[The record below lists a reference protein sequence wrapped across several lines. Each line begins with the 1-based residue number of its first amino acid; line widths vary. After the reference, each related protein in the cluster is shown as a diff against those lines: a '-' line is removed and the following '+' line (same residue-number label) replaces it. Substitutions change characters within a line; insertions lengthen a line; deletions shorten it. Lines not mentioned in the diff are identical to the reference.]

1 MNIFEQFGEALTIA
15 AEKPALISGLG
26 KRRRVVSFASLDERV
41 DAVVSSFVKN
51 DLHPGDKVLV
61 AVPLSIETY
70 VVMLATLKAGMVV
83 MFVDPGQPASQI
95 ARILRKHP
103 PVALVGPKSV
113 HWLRYLLPELRKIPR
128 RFVVGKKANGAITIC
143 SDECQREAQPVIAR
157 SSADSAMLTF
167 TSGTGGSPKAVV
179 RTHGF
184 LREQLAMLSRVAP
197 AQNGDIDLVAMPMFV
212 LFNLANAMTSVI
224 PAADMKRPGR
234 ADPRIILQQLL
245 GEKATRTVASPA
257 LLDRLANYCLNGG
270 ETIADLR
277 IISTGGGPIGPTL
290 MRRLAAVAP
299 NATIKAV
306 YGSTEAEPIA
316 VIHDEQVSFHDEA
329 QMREGKGLLAGRPV
343 RGCAVRILHVGS
355 DQALGPFSDEAF
367 ANYCLPTGS
376 IGEIV
381 VSGSHVLTSYEDPV
395 ATRKNKIRVQGT
407 VWHRTGDAGYFDD
420 SGRLWLVGR
429 CSAAIHDRH
438 GTVYPFQVEYAV
450 SAVRGV
456 RRAALIARNN
466 ERVLVLETSG
476 REFRTELVRTAR
488 CIADNAIDRIIT
500 VRRIPVDSRHDAKID
515 YPALERLL
523 DGRLVRIGHFVA
535 EVVSNCIHH
544 CHDLLAR
551 VQARTSTAT
560 RR

>member
-1 MNIFEQFGEALTIA
+1 
-15 AEKPALISGLG
+15 
-26 KRRRVVSFASLDERV
+26 
-41 DAVVSSFVKN
+41 
-51 DLHPGDKVLV
+51 
-61 AVPLSIETY
+61 
-70 VVMLATLKAGMVV
+70 
-83 MFVDPGQPASQI
+83 
-95 ARILRKHP
+95 
-103 PVALVGPKSV
+103 
-113 HWLRYLLPELRKIPR
+113 
-128 RFVVGKKANGAITIC
+128 
-143 SDECQREAQPVIAR
+143 
-157 SSADSAMLTF
+157 
-167 TSGTGGSPKAVV
+167 
-179 RTHGF
+179 

-544 CHDLLAR
+544 CHALLAR

>member
-1 MNIFEQFGEALTIA
+1 MNIFELFDDVLSVTAKQSALV
-15 AEKPALISGLG
+15 SGLG
-26 KRRRVVSFASLDERV
+26 KRRRVVSFAALNERV
-41 DAVVSSFVKN
+41 DAVVSSFEKN
-51 DLHPGDKVLV
+51 GLRPGDKVLI

-70 VVMLATLKAGMVV
+70 VIMLAILKAGLVV
-83 MFVDPGQPASQI
+83 MFVDPGQPAAQI
-95 ARILRKHP
+95 AQILRKYP
-103 PVALVGPKSV
+103 PTALVGTKSV
-113 HWLRYLLPELRKIPR
+113 QWMRYLLPELRRIPR
-128 RFVVGKKANGAITIC
+128 RFVVGKRAKGAIPIC
-143 SDECQREAQPVIAR
+143 IDQTRCQEQPVVAR

-184 LREQLAMLSRVAP
+184 LRQQLDMLSRVAP
-197 AQNGDIDLVAMPMFV
+197 AQSGDIDLVAMPMFV
-212 LFNLANAMTSVI
+212 LFNLANAITSVI

-234 ADPRIILQQLL
+234 ADPRVILQQLL
-245 GEKATRTVASPA
+245 TEKATRTVASPA
-257 LLDRLANYCLNGG
+257 LLDRLANFCLTGG
-270 ETIADLR
+270 EAIVDLR
-277 IISTGGGPIGPTL
+277 VISTGGGPVAPTL

-299 NATIKAV
+299 NATVKAV

-316 VIHDEQVSFHDEA
+316 VIRNEQVSSHDEA

-343 RGCAVRILHVGS
+343 RGCAVRILLAGPE
-355 DQALGPFSDEAF
+355 QALGPFSAEAF
-367 ANYCLPTGS
+367 ANHCLPVGA

-395 ATRKNKIRVQGT
+395 ATRRNKIRVQGT

-429 CSAAIHDRH
+429 CAAALHDKH
-438 GTVYPFQVEYAV
+438 GTIYPFQVEYAV

-476 REFRTELVRTAR
+476 KEFRTELVRTAR
-488 CIADNAIDRIIT
+488 CIADNVIDRIIT
-500 VRRIPVDSRHDAKID
+500 VRRIPVDRRHDAKID
-515 YPALERLL
+515 YPALQRML
-523 DGRLVRIGHFVA
+523 DGRLIRICHFVA
-535 EVVSNCIHH
+535 EVAANWIHFWR
-544 CHDLLAR
+544 DLFVR
-551 VQARTSTAT
+551 IQARTSSAM